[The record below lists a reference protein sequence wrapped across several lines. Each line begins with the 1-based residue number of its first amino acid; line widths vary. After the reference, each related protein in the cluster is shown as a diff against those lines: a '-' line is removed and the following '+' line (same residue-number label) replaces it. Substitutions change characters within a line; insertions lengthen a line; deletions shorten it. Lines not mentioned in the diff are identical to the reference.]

1 MSLIFFVQTEH
12 GDFSRLLQEAFSS
25 LLHTCKQ
32 HGHQNKSA
40 LLQKKQRIK
49 NFKDSKLLLTAASP
63 AAFFSEAQ
71 SVGTFSLEVKRWK
84 KEVPRACGEFL
95 PPRLA
100 ATQAILPPQSS
111 SR

>member
-40 LLQKKQRIK
+40 LLQKRTENQKLQRLK
-49 NFKDSKLLLTAASP
+49 AVADSGIP
-63 AAFFSEAQ
+63 GGFFSEAQ